1 MQWLNSQ
8 VLLLQWLMND
18 TLYSKFYTR
27 MRGTAHLLG
36 GGAPIQQAFDQGVNF
51 RNMSSDLTLVLHLT
65 CSTTGESADV
75 DLSLASL
82 PSVGLDLKREIE
94 RAHDIP
100 VFAQTLSYG
109 ESESESAL
117 MADDD
122 AIHRALLRDG
132 DRLRVSYTSKADC
145 KDVQRALQHLENL
158 LISFQREFPAVSTSS
173 SAILLTQAFGQGIAQ
188 LLRIVSLAILS
199 INC

>member
-1 MQWLNSQ
+1 
-8 VLLLQWLMND
+8 
-18 TLYSKFYTR
+18 
-27 MRGTAHLLG
+27 
-36 GGAPIQQAFDQGVNF
+36 
-51 RNMSSDLTLVLHLT
+51 MSSDLTLVLHLT
-65 CSTTGESADV
+65 CSSTGESSDV

-82 PSVGLDLKREIE
+82 PSVGLGLKREIE

-109 ESESESAL
+109 ESELESAL
-117 MADDD
+117 IADDD

-132 DRLRVSYTSKADC
+132 DILRVSYTSKADC
-145 KDVQRALQHLENL
+145 KDVQRALQHLEKL
-158 LISFQREFPAVSTSS
+158 LTSFQREFPTVSTSS
-173 SAILLTQAFGQGIAQ
+173 SAILLIQAFSQGIAQ

>member
-1 MQWLNSQ
+1 
-8 VLLLQWLMND
+8 
-18 TLYSKFYTR
+18 
-27 MRGTAHLLG
+27 
-36 GGAPIQQAFDQGVNF
+36 
-51 RNMSSDLTLVLHLT
+51 MSSDLTLVLHLT
-65 CSTTGESADV
+65 CSSTGESSDV

-82 PSVGLDLKREIE
+82 PSVGLGLKREIE

-117 MADDD
+117 IADDD

-145 KDVQRALQHLENL
+145 KDVQRALQHLEKL
-158 LISFQREFPAVSTSS
+158 LTSFQREFPTVSTSS
-173 SAILLTQAFGQGIAQ
+173 SAILLIQVFSQGIAQ